1 MRSAVVAAL
10 IVCTSC
16 AGSNGPR
23 YMFESQPHA
32 VVSGEARAVSGGPM
46 FFTSN
51 GELYIL
57 AGTRIDQRTG
67 LSVYVSSNGGDT
79 FDERI
84 PVAPPAADVMMMGEM
99 SPTMLQDPT
108 SLSMDVLYEGADD
121 ELYFARASLFAHRFP
136 PAVQLVRKR
145 TPSPNGFATMAL
157 SPAGILYVAWL
168 DGRASDHN
176 PPNTYSLYVARSMD
190 HGRSF
195 EEAVKVDGGTCPCC
209 RPAFAFGAGGVVYV
223 AWRKVFPGQYRDIV
237 VAMSRD
243 GTHFSGPARVSR
255 DGWSL
260 LGCPDSGPTL
270 KVVGK
275 LLYVAWYTQGTADT
289 PQLRFAYSN
298 DARTFSP
305 VQSFGAGVSDV
316 NHPKFVGGT
325 AVPLLV
331 FQGRPS
337 GSNPWAPLT
346 SYIARVEGGTAS
358 AVEMVPAADGS
369 ISDPVAEARDANTI
383 FVAATAENG
392 RGSQLVLE
400 RGREP

>member
-1 MRSAVVAAL
+1 MKKLIVVALVVSA
-10 IVCTSC
+10 SC
-16 AGSNGPR
+16 AGSGGPR
-23 YMFESQPHA
+23 YAFESRPRP
-32 VVSGEARAVSGGPM
+32 VVSGPARAVSGGPM

-57 AGTRIDQRTG
+57 AGERVGQRTG

-99 SPTMLQDPT
+99 SPTLLQDPT
-108 SLSMDVLYEGADD
+108 SLSMDVLYQGADD
-121 ELYFARASLFAHRFP
+121 ELYFAKASLFAHRFP
-136 PAVQLVRKR
+136 RALQLVRKR
-145 TPSPNGFATMAL
+145 TPSPNGFAAMAL
-157 SPAGILYVAWL
+157 SPTGTLYVAWL

-176 PPNTYSLYVARSMD
+176 PPNTYSLYVARSTN

-195 EEAVKVDGGTCPCC
+195 REAVKVDGGTCPCC
-209 RPAFAFGAGGVVYV
+209 RPAFAFGAGGAVYV

-237 VAMSRD
+237 VATSRD
-243 GTHFSGPARVSR
+243 GTHFSEPARVSR

-270 KVVGK
+270 KVVGNR
-275 LLYVAWYTQGTADT
+275 LYVAWYTQGTADA
-289 PQLRFAYSN
+289 PQLRLAYST

-305 VQSFGAGVSDV
+305 VQSFGAGISDV

-337 GSNPWAPLT
+337 GSSPWMPLT
-346 SYIARVEGGTAS
+346 SYIARIEGDSASTA
-358 AVEMVPAADGS
+358 EMVPSAAGS
-369 ISDPVAEARDANTI
+369 ISDPVAEARDATTI

-392 RGSQLVLE
+392 GGSQLVLE